1 MGFLHNTLKRIRKVE
16 SIKHTGETGKVTA
29 VDVGQSHLLVVAVEK
44 YDGKLRLSNFRL
56 ETRPKSSEAV
66 SERLKTIFEE
76 EQFEPKEVRTCIKT
90 SGMVIRILTF
100 PQMKRSELASMLQY
114 EAEKYIP
121 FKSSDVII
129 DFDVLE
135 ENIDRG
141 ETKAMEMLLV
151 AVKRNE
157 VYDLHKLF
165 QNAEIQIDSIG
176 IGSAAFA
183 NLIGYLLPETL
194 SATIGFLDMG
204 TETSSFGITIRGKP
218 VFVRDISFGGADI
231 LKIAQ
236 RKMGLAPEKILAGIN
251 DASKVPTEYTMVAEQ
266 AVGNLLNELKLSLG
280 YYMDHVKEA
289 QPIETMFVAGGGFR
303 MIPDLRLVEDQIKI
317 PVSRPQL
324 ASKMD
329 IASQVNADLI
339 KQNEDLL
346 PPVLGLCL

>member
-1 MGFLHNTLKRIRKVE
+1 MGFLHNALKRIRKAE
-16 SIKHTGETGKVTA
+16 SAGHASEKGKVTA
-29 VDVGQSHLLVVAVEK
+29 VDVGQSHLLVVSVEENGGRLK
-44 YDGKLRLSNFRL
+44 LSNFRL
-56 ETRPKSSEAV
+56 ETRPKSPEAISE
-66 SERLKTIFEE
+66 SLKTIFAEE
-76 EQFEPKEVRTCIKT
+76 RLEPKEVRASLKT
-90 SGMVIRILTF
+90 SGMVVRILTF

-114 EAEKYIP
+114 EVEKYIP

-141 ETKAMEMLLV
+141 ESKAMEMILV
-151 AVKRNE
+151 AVKRSE
-157 VYDLHKLF
+157 VYDLQKIF
-165 QNAEIQIDSIG
+165 QNVGIQINSIG

-204 TETSSFGITIRGKP
+204 TETSSFGIAIRGKP

-236 RKMGLAPEKILAGIN
+236 RKLGLAPEKILAGID
-251 DASKVPTEYTMVAEQ
+251 DASKVPTEYTRVAEQ

-289 QPIETMFVAGGGFR
+289 QPIETLFVAGGGFR

-317 PVSRPQL
+317 PVRRPQL

-329 IASQVNADLI
+329 IASQVNTDLI